1 MERDASHGRIM
12 EAQHMLFPTFIFA
25 AFFMIVWPLNWILM
39 RHPSRWRALM
49 LVSGYVFYAWW
60 DWRFAF
66 LLAAS
71 TLANQ
76 FFAVHVSKASDP
88 RHRKAVLVAAVTV
101 NLAVLAWFKYFNFF
115 VTSAANLLSDVGI
128 SWAAPTVTT
137 ILPVGISFF
146 TFMAL
151 SYVIDA
157 YRGTFQPTS
166 LSRFAVFLSFFPHI
180 VAGPIVRPAELVPQ
194 FDTPRDPRKIDASRA
209 FFLIAGG
216 MFKKVV
222 IAGYMATFADP
233 IFTSPATHSAPQV
246 IVGVWAY
253 AIQIYA
259 DFSGYTD
266 MAIGIALLMGFNFPL
281 NFNRPY
287 SADGLR
293 DFWRRWHMTLS
304 RWLRDYLY
312 IPLGG
317 NRKGEAR
324 TSVNLLA
331 TMVLGGLW
339 HGAAWTFLAWGT
351 LHGVGLVTEHRLA
364 ARRERTGARFN
375 PPVWLVRLATLCFV
389 VFAWIFF
396 RATSFTNAFD
406 VIGQIFT
413 GWGTAGAASL
423 GAIAVIAGM
432 ITAQQLRGRLGD
444 KLMASFSRVH
454 WAAQGVALGA
464 VLMVIGALS
473 PSGVAPFIYFQF

>member
-1 MERDASHGRIM
+1 
-12 EAQHMLFPTFIFA
+12 MLFPTFIFTV
-25 AFFMIVWPLNWILM
+25 FFLIVWPLNWVLM
-39 RHPSRWRALM
+39 RHPSRWRVLM
-49 LVSGYVFYAWW
+49 LVSGYVFYSWW

-76 FFAVHVSKASDP
+76 MFAVQISRTQDA
-88 RHRKAVLVAAVTV
+88 HRRKLILIAAVAA
-101 NLAVLAWFKYFNFF
+101 NLGVLAWFKYFNFF
-115 VTSAANLLSDVGI
+115 VTSAANLLGDLGV
-128 SWAAPTVTT
+128 SWLAPTVTT
-137 ILPVGISFF
+137 VLPVGISFF

-157 YRGTFQPTS
+157 YRGTFKPTS
-166 LSRFAVFLSFFPHI
+166 LMRFAVFLSFFPHI

-194 FDTPRDPRKIDASRA
+194 FDEPRDPRRIDGTRA

-216 MFKKVV
+216 LFKKVV
-222 IAGYMATFADP
+222 ISAYMASIADP
-233 IFTSPATHSAPQV
+233 IFASPGTHSALQV
-246 IVGVWAY
+246 IVGIFAY
-253 AIQIYA
+253 TIQIYA

-266 MAIGIALLMGFNFPL
+266 MAIGLALLMGFEFPQ

-287 SADGLR
+287 SALGLR

-317 NRKGEAR
+317 NRKGPSR
-324 TSVNLLA
+324 TSVNLLM

-364 ARRERTGARFN
+364 SRRERQGRDGWM
-375 PPVWLVRLATLCFV
+375 PSWLVKSSTLVFVAT
-389 VFAWIFF
+389 AWVFF
-396 RATSFTNAFD
+396 RATSFGNVFD
-406 VIGQIFT
+406 VIGQVFS
-413 GWGTAGAASL
+413 GWGTPGRASL
-423 GAIAVIAGM
+423 GAVAVIAGM
-432 ITAQQLRGRLGD
+432 IAIQQLPSDFGKRA
-444 KLMASFSRVH
+444 MAAFSRVH
-454 WAAQGVALGA
+454 WAAQGLALG
-464 VLMVIGALS
+464 VTLLVIGALS
-473 PSGVAPFIYFQF
+473 PAGVAPFIYFQF